1 MADFYQTSF
10 TVKGSKEDP
19 SLSGIELME
28 KVDDSIVDWIENRFG
43 ESLGDAHSKY
53 LETEDGD
60 AVQLDRGQN
69 DLSGF
74 LRIVLEH
81 TGRDDDDVSRWRTD
95 IRLATEGES
104 VEFDVDVRKTD
115 DEDRPLELGTEVNV
129 SPPLV
134 LKSLLEQFDCCFG
147 EDLLMPEAERI
158 TLKEAARFA
167 ENVVFAMNRRIPLV
181 ILTENPYGGVFV
193 GANYLQSYLLGIAKV
208 VTYDGE
214 TAKIVNDSLG
224 DQLQCSDGTIR
235 VFIPGCSH
243 DDPLWQNVFWTW
255 KRMNFIEW
263 DQFLFEVSRECFSH
277 FLPQVGSRLYDEVS
291 VRVHRSRQEQLLK
304 RIRSMESSVEDV
316 TTYEELLDEA
326 AGTLNE
332 LGYYKRE
339 IAELRKQLAERDAVI
354 EQLNVSLRHQSADP
368 RDADESSVSPEF
380 DTLYQAVEYC
390 QRNMDGRL
398 RFFSRAVE
406 LAKGADFQR
415 PNEVYEIFESL
426 VECGDARI
434 SGSLGMDIQ
443 GWLSQKG
450 VDYSPHES
458 DTTMGKYG
466 KDRTFYDNESR
477 RHVEMQEHIKLS
489 GKRLRIH
496 VYWSEDEHKWLIG
509 YIGRHLRTASG

>member
-1 MADFYQTSF
+1 
-10 TVKGSKEDP
+10 
-19 SLSGIELME
+19 
-28 KVDDSIVDWIENRFG
+28 
-43 ESLGDAHSKY
+43 
-53 LETEDGD
+53 
-60 AVQLDRGQN
+60 
-69 DLSGF
+69 
-74 LRIVLEH
+74 
-81 TGRDDDDVSRWRTD
+81 
-95 IRLATEGES
+95 
-104 VEFDVDVRKTD
+104 
-115 DEDRPLELGTEVNV
+115 
-129 SPPLV
+129 
-134 LKSLLEQFDCCFG
+134 
-147 EDLLMPEAERI
+147 
-158 TLKEAARFA
+158 
-167 ENVVFAMNRRIPLV
+167 
-181 ILTENPYGGVFV
+181 
-193 GANYLQSYLLGIAKV
+193 
-208 VTYDGE
+208 
-214 TAKIVNDSLG
+214 
-224 DQLQCSDGTIR
+224 
-235 VFIPGCSH
+235 
-243 DDPLWQNVFWTW
+243 
-255 KRMNFIEW
+255 
-263 DQFLFEVSRECFSH
+263 
-277 FLPQVGSRLYDEVS
+277 
-291 VRVHRSRQEQLLK
+291 
-304 RIRSMESSVEDV
+304 MESSVEDV

-458 DTTMGKYG
+458 DITMGKYG
-466 KDRTFYDNESR
+466 KERTFYDNESR